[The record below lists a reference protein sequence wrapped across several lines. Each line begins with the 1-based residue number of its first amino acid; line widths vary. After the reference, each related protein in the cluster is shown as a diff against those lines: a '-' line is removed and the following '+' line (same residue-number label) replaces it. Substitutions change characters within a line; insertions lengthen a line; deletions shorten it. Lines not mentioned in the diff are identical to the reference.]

1 MAAGCV
7 LGEARFTREG
17 ETGKGGNHYSSYL
30 HEQRDIN
37 LFDLATTLW
46 G

>member
-7 LGEARFTREG
+7 LGEACFIREG
-17 ETGKGGNHYSSYL
+17 ETGEGGNHHSSSL
-30 HEQRDIN
+30 PGQGDIN